1 MKNRVSRFTA
11 EETANFCSQIAMLLN
26 GGISLFEGIEMFYE
40 EADNSA
46 TKETMKKVS
55 DELRDGSSLSDA
67 LRNTNAFPE
76 YMVQM
81 TEVGEKTGKLEDVM
95 NGIAAYYERESAVNS
110 GIKNVIMYPVMLFS
124 MMAIILIALVTR
136 ILPMFEAV
144 FYELDN
150 KTPGAETMMGTSL
163 TVSRVT
169 AAIVFV
175 ILIVLLSVLLAYRI
189 KNGADE
195 LGKLINRL
203 PFASNLSEKL
213 GKDRFLAA
221 LSIMV
226 GSGMETEEAVERASE
241 LPNDMNASEMAR
253 QAVDLI
259 RAREP
264 LDDALLK
271 SGILSTLESRML
283 GVGMKTG
290 SADQVLDKLSTRHDE
305 EIGNRLNSLSA
316 KIEVGL
322 VVILTVLVGVILLM
336 VMMPLISVI
345 ASI

>member
-1 MKNRVSRFTA
+1 MKKRISRFTA
-11 EETANFCSQIAMLLN
+11 DETANFCSQIAMLLN

-46 TKETMKKVS
+46 VKETMKKIG
-55 DELRDGSSLSDA
+55 DELREGSSLGDA
-67 LRNTNAFPE
+67 LEKTKAFPA
-76 YMVQM
+76 YMTQM
-81 TEVGEKTGKLEDVM
+81 VEVGEKTGKLEDVM
-95 NGIAAYYERESAVNS
+95 NALAVYYERESAVNA

-124 MMAIILIALVTR
+124 MMAIILIALVTK

-150 KTPGAETMMGTSL
+150 KTPGAESMMDTSL
-163 TVSRVT
+163 AVSRIT
-169 AAIVFV
+169 AVIVFG
-175 ILIVLLSVLLAYRI
+175 ILVVLLGVLLTYRL

-221 LSIMV
+221 LSVMV
-226 GSGMETEEAVERASE
+226 GSGMEMGEAVERASE
-241 LPNDMNASEMAR
+241 LPDDANASAMAE
-253 QAVDLI
+253 QAVEMI
-259 RAREP
+259 KAREP
-264 LDDALLK
+264 LDDALQK
-271 SGILSTLESRML
+271 SGILSSLESRML

-290 SADQVLDKLSTRHDE
+290 AADRVLEKLSSRHDE